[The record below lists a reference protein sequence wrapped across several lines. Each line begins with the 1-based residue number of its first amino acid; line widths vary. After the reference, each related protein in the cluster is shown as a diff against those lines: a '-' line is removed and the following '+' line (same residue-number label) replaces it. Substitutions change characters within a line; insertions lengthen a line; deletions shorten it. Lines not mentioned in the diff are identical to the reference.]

1 MNFEIVKLDDLSGC
15 ESSIYTF
22 RINKEQDTLFEQF
35 IKENKNSYLSEIKNI
50 VSRLNVIGKKTG
62 GRESYFKIE
71 EGNPGDGVCALFDIP
86 KSKLRLYC
94 IRYGSTLLILGS
106 GGIKPKSIKSLQENE
121 KLTKE
126 NFLLRELSQRITER
140 IISKEI
146 EFINDGKELNGN
158 LIFNED
164 DN

>member
-1 MNFEIVKLDDLSGC
+1 MNFEIVKLDALSGC

-22 RINKEQDTLFEQF
+22 RINEEQDTLFEQF
-35 IKENKNSYLSEIKNI
+35 IKENKNLYLSEIKNI

-62 GRESYFKIE
+62 ARESYFKID

-121 KLTKE
+121 KLKEE
-126 NFLLRELSQRITER
+126 NFLLRELSTRMTER
-140 IISKEI
+140 IKSKEI
-146 EFINDGKELNGN
+146 EFINDGKELYGN
-158 LIFNED
+158 LIFKED